1 MKHSELKQ
9 LIKEEIRSTLTEEKK
24 YLNDMSYEE
33 LLALRKRMDFKKASR
48 EEKKYVKDLI
58 DKKKPL
64 SEDSEDRY
72 TDKEMLQRTTAG
84 EFPEYFTILDIIER
98 YKEYVVG
105 HLRSEGELNE
115 NEQFPDTSL
124 TNALKIHFQVA
135 YEKGL
140 EAQPEDDYDS
150 FDEKY
155 WKNNEFEI
163 KDTIRKYFRFPMKE
177 SGTLNEDKGDELA
190 NKVIMRFRKALR
202 NLNDDEVYSFREKIA
217 MAIDAK
223 LK

>member
-1 MKHSELKQ
+1 MKRSQLKQ

-33 LLALRKRMDFKKASR
+33 LLAHRKRMDFKKASR

-64 SEDSEDRY
+64 
-72 TDKEMLQRTTAG
+72 T
-84 EFPEYFTILDIIER
+84 
-98 YKEYVVG
+98 
-105 HLRSEGELNE
+105 
-115 NEQFPDTSL
+115 
-124 TNALKIHFQVA
+124 
-135 YEKGL
+135 
-140 EAQPEDDYDS
+140 
-150 FDEKY
+150 
-155 WKNNEFEI
+155 
-163 KDTIRKYFRFPMKE
+163 
-177 SGTLNEDKGDELA
+177 EDKGNELA
-190 NKVIMRFRKALR
+190 NKFIVNMRKALR

>member
-1 MKHSELKQ
+1 MKPSEFKK
-9 LIKEEIRSTLTEEKK
+9 LIKEEVHSALNEEKK

-33 LLALRKRMDFKKASR
+33 LIALRKRMDFKKASR

-115 NEQFPDTSL
+115 VNE
-124 TNALKIHFQVA
+124 
-135 YEKGL
+135 L
-140 EAQPEDDYDS
+140 EADPTGEFQRRKGEFINPLRKSIVKALDDV
-150 FDEKY
+150 FMTAV
-155 WKNNEFEI
+155 KNDQSEEELDRSLKTITDIINNI
-163 KDTIRKYFRFPMKE
+163 LLGTIRNKKKYYKF
-177 SGTLNEDKGDELA
+177 D
-190 NKVIMRFRKALR
+190 
-202 NLNDDEVYSFREKIA
+202 
-217 MAIDAK
+217 
-223 LK
+223 

>member
-1 MKHSELKQ
+1 MKPSEFKK
-9 LIKEEIRSTLTEEKK
+9 LIKEEVHSALNEEKK

-33 LLALRKRMDFKKASR
+33 LIALRKRMDFKKASR

-115 NEQFPDTSL
+115 VNE
-124 TNALKIHFQVA
+124 
-135 YEKGL
+135 L
-140 EAQPEDDYDS
+140 EADPMHQNYASGVSVELYNPLRKSIVKALDDV
-150 FDEKY
+150 FMTAV
-155 WKNNEFEI
+155 KNDQSEEELDRSLKTVTDVINNI
-163 KDTIRKYFRFPMKE
+163 LLGTIRNKKKYYKF
-177 SGTLNEDKGDELA
+177 D
-190 NKVIMRFRKALR
+190 
-202 NLNDDEVYSFREKIA
+202 
-217 MAIDAK
+217 
-223 LK
+223 